1 MLDCFS
7 FKAVTDDDNVE
18 FKKSPIGPINTNSS
32 DTKLTVKGLHPRSQ
46 PAQLHQ
52 HHHTQRAGHCREEVE
67 DTEEETSL
75 VCLSVFVGMPL
86 LMVVFVVAVMSL
98 KILRV

>member
-32 DTKLTVKGLHPRSQ
+32 DTKLTVKGLHPYTVYAFCVQSVNEVGPSRPSKQ
-46 PAQLHQ
+46 SYPAI
-52 HHHTQRAGHCREEVE
+52 T
-67 DTEEETSL
+67 
-75 VCLSVFVGMPL
+75 
-86 LMVVFVVAVMSL
+86 LMESTYSPVDRYSCT
-98 KILRV
+98 R

>member
-32 DTKLTVKGLHPRSQ
+32 DTKLTVKGLHPC
-46 PAQLHQ
+46 PVNMW
-52 HHHTQRAGHCREEVE
+52 GDKFDNIEEVITRFILFE
-67 DTEEETSL
+67 LVGFCLET
-75 VCLSVFVGMPL
+75 V
-86 LMVVFVVAVMSL
+86 
-98 KILRV
+98 